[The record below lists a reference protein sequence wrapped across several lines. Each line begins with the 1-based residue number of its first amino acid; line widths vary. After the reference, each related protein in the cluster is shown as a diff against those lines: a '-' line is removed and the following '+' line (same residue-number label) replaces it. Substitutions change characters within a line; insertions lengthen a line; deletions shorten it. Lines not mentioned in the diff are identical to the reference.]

1 LEFNALIKAEF
12 KAKDNFIKLDDLN
25 NIKFINSEQ
34 RELLLDSLISNT
46 IILNLPF
53 STLKTY
59 KKVLTLLKQQINNK
73 RLLLLS
79 CVRFEYLL
87 I

>member
-12 KAKDNFIKLDDLN
+12 EVEDNFIKLDDLN
-25 NIKFINSEQ
+25 DIEFINSGR
-34 RELLLDSLISNT
+34 RELLLDSLIGDAIT
-46 IILNLPF
+46 LNLPF
-53 STLKTY
+53 SMPKTY
-59 KKVLTLLKQQINNK
+59 KEVLTLLKQQINNK

-79 CVRFEYLL
+79 CIRFKYSL

>member
-12 KAKDNFIKLDDLN
+12 KAEDNFIKLDNLN
-25 NIKFINSEQ
+25 DIEFIDSRQ
-34 RELLLDSLISNT
+34 RELLLDSLISDV

-53 STLKTY
+53 STPKTY
-59 KKVLTLLKQQINNK
+59 KEVLTLLKQQINNK
-73 RLLLLS
+73 RLLLLPR
-79 CVRFEYLL
+79 VHFKYLL